1 MINAKISCPTRVH
14 AYWLRTLLA
23 AAMVGGMSSQPS
35 LLHAASSPNPHG
47 IYQQNGKVKGVVKD
61 SQGEPIIG
69 ATVTIPGT
77 SAAAITDIDGNFEIE
92 VPAGAK
98 QLKVTYIGF
107 QDKLV
112 PVKPGMQLDIALS
125 EDNKALD
132 EVVVVGYGT
141 QRKATLTGAIETVN
155 GAALESRA
163 ITNVGAALQG
173 QTPGLVVT
181 RSSSRPGNEGLNFT
195 IRGATSVNGGSP
207 LIVIDGVPAMDN
219 AAFNN
224 LNSDDIET
232 ISVLKDGSA
241 SIYGAKA
248 ANGVI
253 LVTTKKGKGKARV
266 DYNFNMRFTTPGI
279 TAFAPNMKDY
289 ARLWLEANKEETVPN
304 WWGWLSEENVQKMA
318 SGYEGIYTT
327 QYWGDVFLGNAN
339 RMDELFAT
347 RYSYQHNFSVSGSTE
362 KSNYRISAEYA
373 DNQGN
378 LAVAYD
384 GQKQLDLRLNY
395 GIQLT
400 DWLKVE
406 TSTSMINT
414 KTKTPSVPLDVSM
427 YAFDAP
433 VFPAKNPYGQWYA
446 NFGSVGDRQ
455 SVASLSDGG
464 TDKRNNLLTRL
475 DLKATADIWKAQGIQ
490 VELMASFQNQE
501 YRREKYII
509 PVRTYDWF
517 GNPAQNEVTNA
528 TLQSVTNPGYQD
540 WSNNSLYQYYSALLR
555 WDRTFNKKHKV
566 AVMAGINAEKTD
578 YKNLW
583 ASREIF
589 DAEGVYDLN
598 LGEGEE
604 RNSGG
609 KSHNGTFSYIAKVNY
624 SYADRYLLEF
634 MGRRDGNSKF
644 AAGHRFK
651 NFGSFSA
658 GWVFTEEAFAKP
670 ITSILNFGKLRISY
684 GSSGN
689 DVGLG
694 NYDYTSTISQ
704 GQSVLGYPAQ
714 RYTSTSLSNA
724 GLISL
729 TRTWEKVE
737 QKNIGIDLHF
747 LDSRLTSS
755 FDYFIKDNKGMLT
768 NVTYPSVLGGT
779 APKTNSGHLNV
790 KGWEVMLSWKDHIAD
805 FNYNLSFNMS
815 NTKTKLKEM
824 EGADTYGAGRNATV
838 NGYPL
843 NSWFVY
849 RTDGYF
855 KDQAEVDRYYALY
868 GAKGGSLSNV
878 MQGSVQALR
887 PGDTKRIDL
896 NGDRMITANGST
908 ESDLQFVGDGD
919 PHYVFGFGLG
929 ASWKGFDLNAFFQ
942 GAAKQLIMRS
952 GYMNYPF
959 HTQYTNQ
966 NTKFLGKTWTED
978 NPTARYPRLT
988 SYPAHAAWNYENND
1002 FMLQNNRYLRLKSL
1016 VVGYSL
1022 PQKWINRIGVQKLRV
1037 YFSGEDLW
1045 EATSIQDGFDPEMG
1059 EASNSSGY
1067 PFARTWSFGVN
1078 VGF

>member
-1 MINAKISCPTRVH
+1 MMNEKIPTHRRV
-14 AYWLRTLLA
+14 R
-23 AAMVGGMSSQPS
+23 PS
-35 LLHAASSPNPHG
+35 LLHTFVAASIAAGAFFCTAQTAAASSPRMQG
-47 IYQQNGKVKGVVKD
+47 INQQDTKVSGTVMD
-61 SQGEPIIG
+61 SQNEPVIG
-69 ATVTIPGT
+69 ATVTVPGT
-77 SAAAITDIDGNFEIE
+77 KAATVTDIDGNFQLS
-92 VPAGAK
+92 VPTGTK
-98 QLKVTYIGF
+98 QIKVSYIGF
-107 QDKLV
+107 KDKLV
-112 PVKPGMQLDIALS
+112 NIDGNTPLSIALS
-125 EDNKALD
+125 EDNQALD

-141 QRKATLTGAIETVN
+141 QRKASLTGAVEVVN
-155 GAALESRA
+155 GSALENRA
-163 ITNVGAALQG
+163 VTNIGVALQG

-181 RSSSRPGNEGLNFT
+181 RSSSRPGNEGLNMT

-207 LIVIDGVPAMDN
+207 LIVIDGVPALN
-219 AAFNN
+219 SSAFTN
-224 LNSDDIET
+224 LNSDDIES

-253 LVTTKKGKGKARV
+253 LVTTKKGKGKVSV

-279 TAFAPNMKDY
+279 TSFAPNMQEY
-289 ARLWLEANKEETVPN
+289 AKLWLEANKEETIPN
-304 WWGWLSEENVQKMA
+304 WWGWLSEENMQKMA
-318 SGYEGIYTT
+318 DGYEGIYST
-327 QYWGDVFLGNAN
+327 QYWGDVFLGNAS
-339 RMDELFAT
+339 RMDELFAR

-362 KSNYRISAEYA
+362 KSDYRISAEYA

-384 GQKQLDLRLNY
+384 GQKQLNLRLNY
-395 GIQLT
+395 GIQMT
-400 DWLKVE
+400 DWLRLE
-406 TSTSMINT
+406 TSTSMIKT
-414 KTKTPSVPLDVSM
+414 KTMTPSVPLDVSM
-427 YAFDAP
+427 YAYDAP

-464 TDKRNNLLTRL
+464 RDNRDNLLTRF
-475 DLKATADIWKAQGIQ
+475 DAKATADIWKKQGLQ
-490 VELMASFQNQE
+490 LELMASFQNQE

-509 PVRTYDWF
+509 PVATYDWF
-517 GNPAQNEVTNA
+517 GNPAQNAVTNA
-528 TLQSVTNPGYQD
+528 TLQSVSNPGYQT

-555 WDRTFNKKHKV
+555 WNRTFADKHRV
-566 AVMAGINAEKTD
+566 AVMAGINAEKTKN
-578 YKNLW
+578 KNLS
-583 ASREIF
+583 ASRELYNVT
-589 DAEGVYDLN
+589 GVYDIN
-598 LGEGEE
+598 LGEGEY

-609 KSHNGTFSYIAKVNY
+609 KNHNGTFSYIAKVNY
-624 SYADRYLLEF
+624 SYADRYMLEL

-644 AAGHRFK
+644 ADGHRFK

-658 GWVFTEEAFAKP
+658 GWVFTEEEFVKP
-670 ITSILNFGKLRISY
+670 ITKILNFGKLRLSY

-704 GQSVLGYPAQ
+704 GTAVLGTPAQ
-714 RYTSTSLSNA
+714 LYTATSLSNA
-724 GLISL
+724 GLTSL

-737 QKNIGIDLHF
+737 QKNIGVDLHF

-755 FDYFIKDNKGMLT
+755 FDYFIKDNNGMLT

-790 KGWEVMLSWKDHIAD
+790 KGWEVTVGWKDRIGD
-805 FNYNLSFNMS
+805 LDYNVSFNMS
-815 NTKTKLKEM
+815 NTKTMLKEM
-824 EGADTYGAGRNATV
+824 EGADTYSAGKNSTV

-855 KDQAEVDRYYALY
+855 KDQDEVDRYYALY
-868 GAKGGSLSNV
+868 GAKGGALSNIL
-878 MQGSVQALR
+878 QGSTQALR
-887 PGDTKRIDL
+887 PGDTKRVDL
-896 NGDRMITANGST
+896 NGDYMITDLGST
-908 ESDLQFVGDGD
+908 ESDLQYVGDGD
-919 PHYVFGFGLG
+919 PHYVFGFNLG
-929 ASWKGFDLNAFFQ
+929 ASWKGFDLNVFFQ
-942 GAAKQLIMRS
+942 GAAKQLIMRD
-952 GYMNYPF
+952 GYMSYPF
-959 HTQYTNQ
+959 RTQFTNQ
-966 NTKFLGKTWTED
+966 NTSYLGKTWTED

-988 SYPAHAAWNYENND
+988 TYSQRAAWNYQNND

-1022 PQKWINRIGVQKLRV
+1022 PKSLIRKLCLQKVRV

-1067 PFARTWSFGVN
+1067 PFARTWSFGIN
-1078 VGF
+1078 VAF